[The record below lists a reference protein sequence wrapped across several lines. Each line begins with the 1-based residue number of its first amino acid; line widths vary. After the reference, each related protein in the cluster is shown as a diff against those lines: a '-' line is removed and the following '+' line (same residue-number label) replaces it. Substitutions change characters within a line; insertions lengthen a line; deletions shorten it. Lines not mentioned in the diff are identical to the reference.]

1 MLIIVF
7 GPRER
12 NVRTL
17 PLYQVLGVSTVCTGI
32 YMRIK
37 HVSLFVLVLVL
48 GWSAPASNQTS
59 FGISAEAKVKSHVS
73 KTAKKPKL
81 IVRKNAPRKAI
92 TKRPVT
98 PPKPIVA
105 AQVSSPS
112 SSPTLDLPRFAKPL
126 RTL

>member
-59 FGISAEAKVKSHVS
+59 FGISAGAKVKSHVS
-73 KTAKKPKL
+73 KTAKKS
-81 IVRKNAPRKAI
+81 NHDATGYTTKAHCGGPSLLSFFLSNFGFA
-92 TKRPVT
+92 RP
-98 PPKPIVA
+98 A
-105 AQVSSPS
+105 DPS
-112 SSPTLDLPRFAKPL
+112 DHDFPAS
-126 RTL
+126 

>member
-17 PLYQVLGVSTVCTGI
+17 LLYQILGVKTACTGI
-32 YMRIK
+32 CMRIK

-73 KTAKKPKL
+73 KIAKKPKL
-81 IVRKNAPRKAI
+81 IVRKN
-92 TKRPVT
+92 
-98 PPKPIVA
+98 
-105 AQVSSPS
+105 SPS
-112 SSPTLDLPRFAKPL
+112 STTLASAKRSNMAPKACSSSIGG
-126 RTL
+126 RGSA